1 MNFTLAVRLEPGV
14 HNSLIVLYSL
24 VIIFGVVG
32 NFAILLAFLTNQVM
46 LTTRNIFIANLAISD
61 ILLCTFTMPLTLVDL
76 LSKYWTLG
84 EHMEYLCK
92 LIGTTQAS
100 CVFFSAFSIVLI
112 AVDRFLFI
120 VHPTRTQISTAQV
133 RNITARQ
140 IEMYSR

>member
-1 MNFTLAVRLEPGV
+1 M
-14 HNSLIVLYSL
+14 LYSL

-84 EHMEYLCK
+84 ENMEYLCK

-133 RNITARQ
+133 GTTT
-140 IEMYSR
+140 

>member
-1 MNFTLAVRLEPGV
+1 M
-14 HNSLIVLYSL
+14 LYSL

-133 RNITARQ
+133 RNITTRQ